1 MNDNIE
7 NLIIQ
12 SLNNLEKLETI
23 EINKNF
29 EICKMDSVKDVPLV
43 VFDKKKNKYY
53 VFETIIDIQLEN

>member
-1 MNDNIE
+1 MKDNIE

-29 EICKMDSVKDVPLV
+29 EICKMDSVKDVLLV
-43 VFDKKKNKYY
+43 VVDKKKNRYD
-53 VFETIIDIQLEN
+53 VF